1 MKKMGF
7 TFHLTGF
14 LYTGLEAPPE
24 AAVAGP
30 GQQWAGWD
38 QWNSSLQLGRASVPQ
53 SGVEP
58 SHWHSSKLVA

>member
-7 TFHLTGF
+7 TFHLTVF

-30 GQQWAGWD
+30 GQQ
-38 QWNSSLQLGRASVPQ
+38 
-53 SGVEP
+53 
-58 SHWHSSKLVA
+58 